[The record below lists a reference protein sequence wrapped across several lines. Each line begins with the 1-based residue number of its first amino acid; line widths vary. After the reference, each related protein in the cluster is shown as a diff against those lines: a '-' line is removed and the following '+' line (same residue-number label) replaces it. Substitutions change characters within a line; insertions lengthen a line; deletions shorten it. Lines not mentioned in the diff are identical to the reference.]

1 MSYQV
6 LARKYRPKNFETLVG
21 QEHVVRALTHAL
33 ASGRLHHAYLFTGT
47 RGVGK
52 TTLSRIL
59 AKSLNC
65 IGPDGNGGITPTPC
79 GVCEACTAI
88 DAGRFVDYIEM
99 DAASN
104 RGVDE
109 MAQMLEQ
116 AVYAPSNARF
126 KVYMIDEVH
135 MLTNHAFNSMLK
147 TLEEPPEH
155 VKFIL
160 ATTDPQKIPVTV
172 LSRCLQFNLK
182 QMPPGH
188 IISHLENI
196 LGQEGITFE
205 QPALR
210 LLAAGAHGSMRDALS
225 LTDQAIAYAAGEV
238 TLDAVQ
244 GMLGALDQ
252 SYLIRLLD
260 ALAAQDGADLLAVAD
275 EMATRSLSY
284 NGALQDL
291 GTLLHRIALAQTVP
305 AALPQDLPEYADV
318 VRLAAA
324 FDAEEVQLY
333 YQIAVHGRNELGLAP
348 DEYAGF
354 SMTLLRMLA
363 FRPGV
368 GGAEGQPAAAPAL
381 SRPAAVAA
389 ARAAAAAPPAR
400 AAAHVQAS
408 HASVTPPAVMA
419 GAAAVMARGE
429 MPVRAPAASHGTA
442 GASTGASG
450 LAASAS
456 SSTHGNTAGGM
467 APSATTPPKP
477 MTLAE
482 ASAQAQGRA
491 PTAPD
496 AMPGAAPVPTSP
508 ATSSPT
514 SPATST
520 ATSAPTSTATSSP
533 QFAAAPQSP
542 ASQDAAS
549 ATLATL
555 AAQVEAAHS
564 AHLEPVPAAAL
575 AAHAVAQAAPAVSA
589 APAASISPARAALN
603 AALEAA
609 RAASKPGA
617 RAYGGGPSASAA
629 AAATATSANQS
640 PGAEPATSPSRAAA
654 AGHAAA
660 PSQPQSPN
668 ASHGAPSGSGTASA
682 AKSAATSSATSAAA
696 SASTFAPTSSAASPM
711 ASAQS
716 AAPSRTAPWED
727 MPPAAS
733 MGGDAHAAV
742 LEAPVRQVAP
752 QAQPARQATPVAAPQ
767 RAPAAQPA
775 QQQADDED
783 DLPPW
788 VTEFSDDS
796 AIAQSMPAQQ
806 DYAPAAHSPSQ
817 PSSHGQP
824 ARAAYGQPA
833 GAAQAQPHSAN
844 QGQPHNASNG
854 GAQQQAPAQQGYADD
869 AQAFVAPA
877 RAAPGPAKA
886 PYAYVITPVPELDWD
901 GNWPA
906 VAAALP
912 LRGVA
917 QQLAMQAELISCGID
932 GNAAVFKVRVP
943 IETWRTPG
951 NVEKL
956 TLALTERFGRA
967 VRVDTELGA
976 VWYTASAEAQAHR
989 AACQRAAEDTVAND
1003 PFVNSMIREFDAW
1016 VVPGSI
1022 VPPPA
1027 ASASAPS

>member
-33 ASGRLHHAYLFTGT
+33 HSGRLHHAYLFTGT

-65 IGPDGNGGITPTPC
+65 IGPDGNGGITAQPC

-109 MAQMLEQ
+109 MAQLLEQ

-188 IISHLENI
+188 IISHLDNI
-196 LGQEGITFE
+196 LGQEGIAFE

-210 LLAAGAHGSMRDALS
+210 LLAQGAHGSMRDALS

-252 SYLIRLLD
+252 TFLIRLLD
-260 ALAAQDGADLLAVAD
+260 ALARQDGTDLLAVAD

-305 AALPQDLPEYADV
+305 AALPADLPEYADI

-363 FRPGV
+363 FRPGI
-368 GGAEGQPAAAPAL
+368 GGAEGLPATPAATRPMGNPAGAA
-381 SRPAAVAA
+381 RAAVAA
-389 ARAAAAAPPAR
+389 APAR
-400 AAAHVQAS
+400 AASNAVAS
-408 HASVTPPAVMA
+408 HAAVTPPAVV
-419 GAAAVMARGE
+419 AAAA
-429 MPVRAPAASHGTA
+429 
-442 GASTGASG
+442 
-450 LAASAS
+450 
-456 SSTHGNTAGGM
+456 
-467 APSATTPPKP
+467 
-477 MTLAE
+477 
-482 ASAQAQGRA
+482 
-491 PTAPD
+491 
-496 AMPGAAPVPTSP
+496 
-508 ATSSPT
+508 
-514 SPATST
+514 
-520 ATSAPTSTATSSP
+520 
-533 QFAAAPQSP
+533 
-542 ASQDAAS
+542 
-549 ATLATL
+549 ATLARG
-555 AAQVEAAHS
+555 A
-564 AHLEPVPAAAL
+564 VPPARVAPAAL
-575 AAHAVAQAAPAVSA
+575 AARPAAVPAPAAPVTPVTQAAPAA
-589 APAASISPARAALN
+589 APSTPASAARAALD
-603 AALEAA
+603 AALLAA
-609 RAASKPGA
+609 RAASKGN
-617 RAYGGGPSASAA
+617 GGGRSA
-629 AAATATSANQS
+629 
-640 PGAEPATSPSRAAA
+640 PPP
-654 AGHAAA
+654 AAA
-660 PSQPQSPN
+660 PAPAP
-668 ASHGAPSGSGTASA
+668 AAPAPAPSPSPSVMRAP
-682 AKSAATSSATSAAA
+682 AAA
-696 SASTFAPTSSAASPM
+696 SAQPAPARPM
-711 ASAQS
+711 PPPATAQK
-716 AAPSRTAPWED
+716 APAPWD
-727 MPPAAS
+727 DAPAVAVR
-733 MGGDAHAAV
+733 DAAAEV
-742 LEAPVRQVAP
+742 AAPVRQVAP
-752 QAQPARQATPVAAPQ
+752 Q
-767 RAPAAQPA
+767 
-775 QQQADDED
+775 QQQAEPDD

-796 AIAQSMPAQQ
+796 ASAAVQS
-806 DYAPAAHSPSQ
+806 APAEAAPVA
-817 PSSHGQP
+817 
-824 ARAAYGQPA
+824 AR
-833 GAAQAQPHSAN
+833 QAVP
-844 QGQPHNASNG
+844 
-854 GAQQQAPAQQGYADD
+854 APAQ
-869 AQAFVAPA
+869 
-877 RAAPGPAKA
+877 RA
-886 PYAYVITPVPELDWD
+886 PYVLVPVPGLEWD
-901 GNWPA
+901 GDWPA
-906 VAAALP
+906 VAAVLP

-917 QQLAMQAELISCGID
+917 QQLAVQAELIECQHD
-932 GNAAVFKVRVP
+932 GHSTLFRLRVP
-943 IETWRTPG
+943 IDTWRSPA

-956 TLALTERFGRA
+956 AAALSERFQRKVG
-967 VRVDTELGA
+967 VDTELGA
-976 VWYTASAEAQAHR
+976 VWHTASAEAQAHR
-989 AACQRAAEDTVAND
+989 EACQREAEDTIEHD
-1003 PFVNSMIREFDAW
+1003 PFVQSMMRDFNAT

-1022 VPPPA
+1022 TPAPA
-1027 ASASAPS
+1027 APPH